1 MTDETPDLAGR
12 AVATVRKL
20 LEREWFDEARR
31 VLDDACVLHPNHL
44 ELILLN
50 AETYARQSQMIEA
63 LQVLVDAHRRV
74 PEHADLKLR
83 LGQFLAIDGLH
94 VAMDLFDR
102 TEAQHEFPALVILE
116 RAMTLSDLGRFRD
129 ALKEVERALEIEPG
143 YWDAWMEMG
152 RLNIELGD
160 WSAAVRPL
168 RRAMELEGPTAELA
182 VDLAAAYLHQ
192 GFVDEAEKV
201 LDQGERLEPAH
212 PGFAYYRAAV
222 AAGRG
227 ETGDALKYLQ
237 KALDS
242 GHEGIRRLLQADRF
256 FDALRDRPEL
266 AELSGTP
273 RTEGTLRRFEPRVDR
288 KGPRS

>member
-1 MTDETPDLAGR
+1 MADETSDLAGR
-12 AVATVRKL
+12 AVTTVRKL

-50 AETYARQSQMIEA
+50 AEAYARQSKMIEA
-63 LQVLVDAHRRV
+63 LQVLIDAHRRV

-168 RRAMELEGPTAELA
+168 RRAMDLEGPTAELA

-227 ETGDALKYLQ
+227 ETGQALKYLQ

-273 RTEGTLRRFEPRVDR
+273 RTEGTLRRFEPRSDR

>member
-1 MTDETPDLAGR
+1 
-12 AVATVRKL
+12 
-20 LEREWFDEARR
+20 
-31 VLDDACVLHPNHL
+31 
-44 ELILLN
+44 
-50 AETYARQSQMIEA
+50 
-63 LQVLVDAHRRV
+63 
-74 PEHADLKLR
+74 
-83 LGQFLAIDGLH
+83 
-94 VAMDLFDR
+94 
-102 TEAQHEFPALVILE
+102 
-116 RAMTLSDLGRFRD
+116 
-129 ALKEVERALEIEPG
+129 
-143 YWDAWMEMG
+143 MEMG

-273 RTEGTLRRFEPRVDR
+273 RTEGTLRRLEPRADR

>member
-1 MTDETPDLAGR
+1 MAEETTDLAGR
-12 AVATVRKL
+12 AVTTVRKL
-20 LEREWFDEARR
+20 LELEWFDEARR
-31 VLDDACVLHPNHL
+31 VLDDACPLHPNHL
-44 ELILLN
+44 ELILLS
-50 AETYARQSQMIEA
+50 AETYARQAKMIEA
-63 LQVLVDAHRRV
+63 LQVLFDAHRRA
-74 PEHADLKLR
+74 PDHADLKLR

-102 TEAQHEFPALVILE
+102 SEAQHEFPALVILE

-129 ALKEVERALEIEPG
+129 ALKEVERALKIEPN

-160 WSAAVRPL
+160 WAAAVRPL

-222 AAGRG
+222 AAGRDDID
-227 ETGDALKYLQ
+227 DALKYLQ

-242 GHEGIRRLLQADRF
+242 GHDGIRRLFQADRF
-256 FDALRDRPEL
+256 FDALRDHPEL
-266 AELSGTP
+266 AELRGTP
-273 RTEGTLRRFEPRVDR
+273 STEGTLRRFVPRSDR